1 MMPQRRSQQPSL
13 FDTLPAKA
21 ELSALQRTQAR
32 VLLEVLL
39 MEAIGETPR
48 AEGVGQREVDHDKN
62 IS

>member
-13 FDTLPAKA
+13 FDTLPTRA